1 MGHPA
6 CLPIFHLTISINFW
20 NCHPAETIKWK
31 QNAFNIRMGKIM
43 CSTQIQCIKQISQTE
58 KYIKW
63 WYKFIITGNSTQ
75 KESKVCT

>member
-43 CSTQIQCIKQISQTE
+43 CSTQIQCIQTDFTDR
-58 KYIKW
+58 KIYQVLI
-63 WYKFIITGNSTQ
+63 
-75 KESKVCT
+75 